1 MNFIKIMFGC
11 IHVLLYFSI
20 FLYPIN
26 PCIFLNQHFKALM
39 KFESK
44 TSESMIIKSQERVR
58 QICSSILVPPL
69 SWVTDS
75 NFPSFL
81 CFIYYP
87 L

>member
-26 PCIFLNQHFKALM
+26 PCIFLNQHFMALM

-44 TSESMIIKSQERVR
+44 TSESMIIKSQESGRSAL
-58 QICSSILVPPL
+58 QSWFHL
-69 SWVTDS
+69 SAG
-75 NFPSFL
+75 
-81 CFIYYP
+81 
-87 L
+87 